1 MNKKPTAATSS
12 SSSPATAI
20 NHRIIEL
27 QRKNAVYLH
36 HSSRSALGM
45 VFVRTNPCAPTN
57 PVKIVEN
64 FPHLRGKFKIKL
76 MKTMPLVGW
85 LVGRMDEKRANIY
98 NSLLI
103 TCDGAFLFKR
113 NDTLPHNI
121 VWWLRVSV
129 TSTSFFVSLRFIL
142 LFSFRAFRTFPG
154 HRKQKMIR

>member
-85 LVGRMDEKRANIY
+85 LVGWMREEQIFTIVCSSRAMVRFYSREMILY
-98 NSLLI
+98 RTILFGG
-103 TCDGAFLFKR
+103 CVFL
-113 NDTLPHNI
+113 
-121 VWWLRVSV
+121 
-129 TSTSFFVSLRFIL
+129 
-142 LFSFRAFRTFPG
+142 
-154 HRKQKMIR
+154 